1 MCHPLNLS
9 ITSLKFTKHLPNFLT
24 ICNLLC
30 GCAGIVLVFQ
40 GNIFFATYL
49 IWAAAIFDF
58 FDGFVA
64 RWLKAYSAIGKE
76 LDSLADMVTFGVLPA
91 IIMFHLLN
99 DAFVNAYIPWIAF
112 TIAACSA
119 LRLAK
124 FNIDTRQTDS
134 FIGLP
139 TPANALLISA
149 LPFVIEQKN
158 MVAEFIANGY
168 VLLGI
173 TVIFSLLLVAE
184 LRLFA
189 LKFKNMS
196 WHDNK
201 VRFLFL
207 ALCIILIPLL
217 QISAIP
223 VIIFLYIVMSLPG
236 SRTGL

>member
-1 MCHPLNLS
+1 MQL
-9 ITSLKFTKHLPNFLT
+9 IKHLPNFLT

-30 GCAGIVLVFQ
+30 GCIGIVLVFE
-40 GNIFFATYL
+40 GNLYYATYL
-49 IWAAAIFDF
+49 IWLAAIFDF

-64 RWLKAYSAIGKE
+64 RWLKAYSDIGKE
-76 LDSLADMVTFGVLPA
+76 LDSLADMVTFGALPA
-91 IIMFHLLN
+91 FIMFHLLN
-99 DAFVNAYIPWIAF
+99 GAFADSYLPWMAF

-124 FNIDTRQTDS
+124 FNIDTRQSDS

-149 LPFVIEQKN
+149 LPFVLAQDN
-158 MVAEFIANGY
+158 LVANIISNGY
-168 VLLGI
+168 ILLAI

-196 WHDNK
+196 WADNK
-201 VRFLFL
+201 IRFTFI
-207 ALCIILIPLL
+207 ALSIVLIPLL

-223 VIIFLYIVMSLPG
+223 VIIFLYIIMSIPG